1 MIPLVQRS
9 SFQPPKGPGGM
20 HCIHQAL
27 PFYCAVYC
35 LLQAV
40 LIGLDHLLERVTR
53 TTSEI
58 LQKLVG
64 DLTGENLDLKV

>member
-1 MIPLVQRS
+1 
-9 SFQPPKGPGGM
+9 M

-27 PFYCAVYC
+27 FFCCAFYC

-53 TTSEI
+53 TTSQA
-58 LQKLVG
+58 LQVFVRH
-64 DLTGENLDLKV
+64 LTREDLDL